1 MTHNIDVIITLIGG
15 LSIALV
21 FGLISKYLKLSPIVG
36 YIFAGILVNFIP
48 NLHIDYD
55 TAAQFA
61 EIGVILLMFS
71 VGLNSHI
78 KDLIAVKNVAIP
90 GAISQIVI
98 TTITSM
104 FLAHFFGWDYK
115 AGLVFGISI
124 SVAST
129 VVLMRVLSDNR
140 VLHTKIGH
148 TAVGWLVVEDLFTIL
163 VLVLLP
169 AIFSPDISNANILPI
184 FGVTILKLIFLTVFT
199 LIVGGKLIPYFLT
212 FISKTGSRDLFTLSI
227 LTLAIGIAFGSAH
240 FFDASMALGAFL
252 AGIVVG
258 KSVFSSRAASE
269 VLPIKD
275 IFAVLF
281 FVSVGMLLDINELK
295 NSWQLM
301 FLTLFIILI
310 IKPLIAFLVVLLL
323 KKPLKQAIS
332 IGIALAQTGEFSFI
346 LASMGTSLN
355 ILPQEAY
362 SAIIASSII
371 SITLNPILYKAINPF
386 VKFLNKKGININSVQ
401 NNNEEGVLKININNE
416 INEQDYVI
424 IVGYGPVGQAV
435 TKILNDKGISVNII
449 ELNID
454 TVKKIKDKNSNCLNA
469 LYGDAM
475 QREVLIKAGINNAL
489 AFIISS
495 TLASS
500 KEIIEIVKSI
510 NPNVQILV
518 NTSYINDIEALKAK
532 GANIV
537 FSGELAVSQI
547 LSNYIFNEF
556 GLLCNEIE
564 CGCNKQNNQNEEGNN
579 KDILQ

>member
-1 MTHNIDVIITLIGG
+1 MTHNIDLILTLIGG

-21 FGLISKYLKLSPIVG
+21 FGLLSKYLKLSPIVG

-48 NLHIDYD
+48 NLYIDFN
-55 TAAQFA
+55 TASQFA

-98 TTITSM
+98 TTIASM
-104 FLAHFFGWDYK
+104 LLAHVIGWDFK
-115 AGLVFGISI
+115 AGLTFGISI

-169 AIFSPDISNANILPI
+169 AVFSPNISNTNLLPI
-184 FGVTILKLIFLTVFT
+184 FGLTILKLIFLTVFT
-199 LIVGGKLIPYFLT
+199 LLVGRKLIPYFLT
-212 FISKTGSRDLFTLSI
+212 FISKTGSRDLFTLSV

-258 KSVFSSRAASE
+258 QSDFSARAASE
-269 VLPIKD
+269 ALPIKD

-281 FVSVGMLLDINELK
+281 FVSVGMLLDVNELK

-310 IKPLIAFLVVLLL
+310 IKPLIAFLVVILL

-332 IGIALAQTGEFSFI
+332 IGVALAQTGEFSFI
-346 LASMGTSLN
+346 LASLGTSLN
-355 ILPQEAY
+355 ILPKEAY
-362 SAIIASSII
+362 CAIIASSII
-371 SITLNPILYKAINPF
+371 SITLNPILFKAINPF
-386 VKFLNKKGININSVQ
+386 VKFLNKKGIDINQVKKE
-401 NNNEEGVLKININNE
+401 NENSIDFINNE
-416 INEQDYVI
+416 TEQDSI
-424 IVGYGPVGQAV
+424 IVVGYGPVGQAV

-454 TVKKIKDKNSNCLNA
+454 TVKKINSNNSNCLKA

-475 QREVLIKAGINNAL
+475 QHEVLINAGINNAL

-500 KEIIEIVKSI
+500 KEITEIVKSL
-510 NPNVQILV
+510 NPNIQILV
-518 NTSYINDIEALKAK
+518 NTSYINDIEILKEK
-532 GANIV
+532 GADIV

-556 GLLCNEIE
+556 GLLCNELE
-564 CGCNKQNNQNEEGNN
+564 CNCNNKNN
-579 KDILQ
+579 KDNL

>member
-1 MTHNIDVIITLIGG
+1 MTHNIDLILTLISG
-15 LSIALV
+15 LSVALF
-21 FGLISKYLKLSPIVG
+21 FGLLSKYLKLSPIVG

-48 NLHIDYD
+48 NIHIDFD
-55 TAAQFA
+55 TASQFA

-78 KDLIAVKNVAIP
+78 KDLVAVKNVAIP

-98 TTITSM
+98 TTVASM
-104 FLAHFFGWDYK
+104 LLAHIIGWDFK
-115 AGLVFGISI
+115 AGLIFGISI

-129 VVLMRVLSDNR
+129 VVLMLVLSDNH

-169 AIFSPDISNANILPI
+169 AIFSPNISNTNLLPI
-184 FGVTILKLIFLTVFT
+184 FGITVLKLIFLTVFT
-199 LIVGGKLIPYFLT
+199 LLVGGKLIPYFLT
-212 FISKTGSRDLFTLSI
+212 FISKIGSRDLFTLSV

-258 KSVFSSRAASE
+258 QSDFSARAASE
-269 VLPIKD
+269 ALPIKD

-281 FVSVGMLLDINELK
+281 FVSVGMLLDVNELR

-301 FLTLFIILI
+301 FLTLFIILV
-310 IKPLIAFLVVLLL
+310 IKPLIAFLVVVFL

-332 IGIALAQTGEFSFI
+332 IGVALAQTGEFSFI
-346 LASMGTSLN
+346 LASLGTSLD
-355 ILPQEAY
+355 ILPKEAY

-371 SITLNPILYKAINPF
+371 SITLNPILFKSINPF
-386 VKFLNKKGININSVQ
+386 VNFLNKKGINTNKIRKENE
-401 NNNEEGVLKININNE
+401 NNIDFNNIE
-416 INEQDYVI
+416 SEQDNI
-424 IVGYGPVGQAV
+424 IVVGYGPVGKAV
-435 TKILNDKGISVNII
+435 TKILNDKGIKVIII
-449 ELNID
+449 ELNIE
-454 TVKKIKDKNSNCLNA
+454 TVKNINNIKSSCLNA
-469 LYGDAM
+469 LYGDAN
-475 QREVLIKAGINNAL
+475 QREVLINAGIKNAR

-500 KEIIEIVKSI
+500 KEIIEIVKFL

-518 NTSYINDIEALKAK
+518 NTSYINDIEILKEK
-532 GANIV
+532 GADIV

-556 GLLCNEIE
+556 GLLFNKIE
-564 CGCNKQNNQNEEGNN
+564 CSYENRNN
-579 KDILQ
+579 KEDL

>member
-1 MTHNIDVIITLIGG
+1 MTHNIDVIITLIGD
-15 LSIALV
+15 LSVALF
-21 FGLISKYLKLSPIVG
+21 FGLLSKYLKLSPIVG

-48 NLHIDYD
+48 NIHIDFD
-55 TAAQFA
+55 TASQFA

-98 TTITSM
+98 TTIASM
-104 FLAHFFGWDYK
+104 LLAHVIGWDFK
-115 AGLVFGISI
+115 AGLIFGISI

-169 AIFSPDISNANILPI
+169 AIFSPNISNANLLPI
-184 FGVTILKLIFLTVFT
+184 FGLTILKLIFLTVFT
-199 LIVGGKLIPYFLT
+199 LFVGGKLIPYFLT
-212 FISKTGSRDLFTLSI
+212 FISKTGSRDLFTLSV

-258 KSVFSSRAASE
+258 QSDFSARAASE
-269 VLPIKD
+269 ALPIKD

-295 NSWQLM
+295 NSCQLM

-310 IKPLIAFLVVLLL
+310 IKPLIAFLVVILL

-332 IGIALAQTGEFSFI
+332 IGVALAQTGEFSFI
-346 LASMGTSLN
+346 LASLGTSLN
-355 ILPQEAY
+355 ILPKEAY
-362 SAIIASSII
+362 CAIIASSII
-371 SITLNPILYKAINPF
+371 SITLNPILFKAINPF
-386 VKFLNKKGININSVQ
+386 VKFLNKKGIDINQVKKE
-401 NNNEEGVLKININNE
+401 NENSIDFINNE
-416 INEQDYVI
+416 TEQDSI
-424 IVGYGPVGQAV
+424 IVVGYGPVGQAV

-454 TVKKIKDKNSNCLNA
+454 TVKKINSNNSGCLKA

-475 QREVLIKAGINNAL
+475 QREVLINAGINNAR

-500 KEIIEIVKSI
+500 KEITEIVKSL
-510 NPNVQILV
+510 NPNIQILV
-518 NTSYINDIEALKAK
+518 NTSYINDVEILKEK
-532 GANIV
+532 GADIV

-556 GLLCNEIE
+556 GLLCNELE
-564 CGCNKQNNQNEEGNN
+564 CNCNNKNN
-579 KDILQ
+579 KDNL

>member
-15 LSIALV
+15 LSVALF
-21 FGLISKYLKLSPIVG
+21 FGLLSKYLKLSPIVG

-48 NLHIDYD
+48 NIHIDFD
-55 TAAQFA
+55 TASQFA

-98 TTITSM
+98 TTIASM
-104 FLAHFFGWDYK
+104 LLAHVIGWDFK
-115 AGLVFGISI
+115 AGLIFGISI

-169 AIFSPDISNANILPI
+169 AVFSPNISNANLLPI
-184 FGVTILKLIFLTVFT
+184 FGLTILKLIFLTVFT
-199 LIVGGKLIPYFLT
+199 LFVGGKLIPYFLT
-212 FISKTGSRDLFTLSI
+212 FISKTGSRDLFTLSV

-258 KSVFSSRAASE
+258 QSDFSARAASE
-269 VLPIKD
+269 ALPIKD

-295 NSWQLM
+295 NSCQLM

-310 IKPLIAFLVVLLL
+310 IKPLIAFLVVILL

-332 IGIALAQTGEFSFI
+332 IGVALAQTGEFSFI
-346 LASMGTSLN
+346 LASLGTSLN
-355 ILPQEAY
+355 ILPKEAY
-362 SAIIASSII
+362 CAIIASSII
-371 SITLNPILYKAINPF
+371 SITLNPILFKAINPF
-386 VKFLNKKGININSVQ
+386 VKFLNKKGTDTNQTKKQNENS
-401 NNNEEGVLKININNE
+401 IDFINNE
-416 INEQDYVI
+416 TEQDSI
-424 IVGYGPVGQAV
+424 IVVGYGPVGQAV

-454 TVKKIKDKNSNCLNA
+454 TVKKINSNNSGCLKA

-475 QREVLIKAGINNAL
+475 QREVLINAGINNAR

-500 KEIIEIVKSI
+500 KEITEIVKSL
-510 NPNVQILV
+510 NPNIQILV
-518 NTSYINDIEALKAK
+518 NTSYINDVEILKEK
-532 GANIV
+532 GADIV

-556 GLLCNEIE
+556 GLLCNELE
-564 CGCNKQNNQNEEGNN
+564 CNCNNKNN
-579 KDILQ
+579 KDNL

>member
-1 MTHNIDVIITLIGG
+1 MTHNIDLILTLISG
-15 LSIALV
+15 LSVALF
-21 FGLISKYLKLSPIVG
+21 FGLLSKYLKLSPIVG

-48 NLHIDYD
+48 NIHIDFD
-55 TAAQFA
+55 TASQFA

-78 KDLIAVKNVAIP
+78 KDLVAVKNVAIP

-98 TTITSM
+98 TTVASM
-104 FLAHFFGWDYK
+104 LLAHIIGWDFK
-115 AGLVFGISI
+115 AGLIFGISI

-129 VVLMRVLSDNR
+129 VVLMLVLSDNH

-169 AIFSPDISNANILPI
+169 AIFSPNISNTNLLPI
-184 FGVTILKLIFLTVFT
+184 FGITVLKLIFLTVFT
-199 LIVGGKLIPYFLT
+199 LLVGGKLIPYFLT
-212 FISKTGSRDLFTLSI
+212 FISKIGSRDLFTLSV

-258 KSVFSSRAASE
+258 QSDFSARAASE
-269 VLPIKD
+269 ALPIKD

-281 FVSVGMLLDINELK
+281 FVSVGMLLDVNELR

-301 FLTLFIILI
+301 FLTLFIILV
-310 IKPLIAFLVVLLL
+310 IKPLIAFLVVVFL

-332 IGIALAQTGEFSFI
+332 IGVALAQTGEFSFI
-346 LASMGTSLN
+346 LASLGTSLD
-355 ILPQEAY
+355 ILPKEAY

-371 SITLNPILYKAINPF
+371 SITLNPILFKSINPF
-386 VKFLNKKGININSVQ
+386 VNFLNKKGINTNKIRNENE
-401 NNNEEGVLKININNE
+401 NNIDFNNIE
-416 INEQDYVI
+416 SEQDNI
-424 IVGYGPVGQAV
+424 IVVGYGPVGKAV
-435 TKILNDKGISVNII
+435 TKILNDKGIKVIII
-449 ELNID
+449 ELNTE
-454 TVKKIKDKNSNCLNA
+454 TVKNINNIKSSCLNA
-469 LYGDAM
+469 LYGDAN
-475 QREVLIKAGINNAL
+475 QREVLINAGIKNAR

-500 KEIIEIVKSI
+500 KEIIEIVKFL

-518 NTSYINDIEALKAK
+518 NTSYINDIEILKEK
-532 GANIV
+532 GADIV

-556 GLLCNEIE
+556 GLLFNKIE
-564 CGCNKQNNQNEEGNN
+564 CSCENRNN
-579 KDILQ
+579 KEDL

>member
-1 MTHNIDVIITLIGG
+1 MTHNIDLILTLIGG

-21 FGLISKYLKLSPIVG
+21 FGLLSKYLKLSPIVG

-48 NLHIDYD
+48 NLHIDFN
-55 TAAQFA
+55 TASQFA

-98 TTITSM
+98 TTIASM
-104 FLAHFFGWDYK
+104 LLAHVIGWDFK
-115 AGLVFGISI
+115 AGLIFGISI

-169 AIFSPDISNANILPI
+169 AVFSPNISNANLLPI
-184 FGVTILKLIFLTVFT
+184 FGLTILKLIFLTVFT
-199 LIVGGKLIPYFLT
+199 LLVGGKLIPYFLT
-212 FISKTGSRDLFTLSI
+212 FISKTGSRDLFTLSV

-258 KSVFSSRAASE
+258 QSDFSARAASE
-269 VLPIKD
+269 ALPIKD

-281 FVSVGMLLDINELK
+281 FVSVGMLLDVNELK

-310 IKPLIAFLVVLLL
+310 IKPLIAFLVVILL

-332 IGIALAQTGEFSFI
+332 IGVALAQTGEFSFI
-346 LASMGTSLN
+346 LASLGTSLN
-355 ILPQEAY
+355 ILPKEAY
-362 SAIIASSII
+362 CAIIASSII
-371 SITLNPILYKAINPF
+371 SITLNPILFKAINPF
-386 VKFLNKKGININSVQ
+386 VKFLNKRGIDINQVKKE
-401 NNNEEGVLKININNE
+401 NENSIDFINNE
-416 INEQDYVI
+416 TEQDI
-424 IVGYGPVGQAV
+424 IIVVGYGPVGQAV

-454 TVKKIKDKNSNCLNA
+454 TVKKINSNNSNCLKA

-475 QREVLIKAGINNAL
+475 QHEVLINAGINNAL

-500 KEIIEIVKSI
+500 KEITEIVKSL
-510 NPNVQILV
+510 NPNIQILV
-518 NTSYINDIEALKAK
+518 NTSYINDIEILKEK
-532 GANIV
+532 GADIV

-556 GLLCNEIE
+556 GLLCNKIE
-564 CGCNKQNNQNEEGNN
+564 CNCNNENN
-579 KDILQ
+579 KDNL

>member
-1 MTHNIDVIITLIGG
+1 MTHNIDLILTLISG
-15 LSIALV
+15 LSVALF
-21 FGLISKYLKLSPIVG
+21 FGLLSKYLKLSPIVG

-48 NLHIDYD
+48 NIHIDFD
-55 TAAQFA
+55 TASQFA

-78 KDLIAVKNVAIP
+78 KDLVAVKNVAIP

-98 TTITSM
+98 TTLVSM
-104 FLAHFFGWDYK
+104 LLAHIIGWNFK
-115 AGLVFGISI
+115 AGLIFGISI

-129 VVLMRVLSDNR
+129 VVLMLVLSDNH

-169 AIFSPDISNANILPI
+169 AIFSPNISNTNLLPI
-184 FGVTILKLIFLTVFT
+184 FGITVLKLIFLTVFT
-199 LIVGGKLIPYFLT
+199 LLVGGKLIPYFLT
-212 FISKTGSRDLFTLSI
+212 FISKIGSRDLFTLSV

-258 KSVFSSRAASE
+258 QSDFSARAASE
-269 VLPIKD
+269 ALPIKD

-281 FVSVGMLLDINELK
+281 FVSVGMLIDVNELR

-301 FLTLFIILI
+301 FLTLFIILV
-310 IKPLIAFLVVLLL
+310 IKPLIAFLVVVFL
-323 KKPLKQAIS
+323 KKTLKQAIS
-332 IGIALAQTGEFSFI
+332 IGVALAQTGEFSFI
-346 LASMGTSLN
+346 LASLGTSLD
-355 ILPQEAY
+355 ILPKEAY

-371 SITLNPILYKAINPF
+371 SITLNPILFKSINPF
-386 VKFLNKKGININSVQ
+386 VNFLNKKGINTNQIRKENE
-401 NNNEEGVLKININNE
+401 NNIDFNNIE
-416 INEQDYVI
+416 SEQDNI
-424 IVGYGPVGQAV
+424 IVVGYGPVGKAV
-435 TKILNDKGISVNII
+435 TKILNDKGIKVIII
-449 ELNID
+449 ELNIE
-454 TVKKIKDKNSNCLNA
+454 TVKNINNIKSSCLNA
-469 LYGDAM
+469 LYGDAN
-475 QREVLIKAGINNAL
+475 QREVLINAGIRNAR

-500 KEIIEIVKSI
+500 KEIIEIVKFL

-518 NTSYINDIEALKAK
+518 NTSYINDIEILKEK
-532 GANIV
+532 GADIV

-556 GLLCNEIE
+556 GLLFNKIE
-564 CGCNKQNNQNEEGNN
+564 CNCENRNN
-579 KDILQ
+579 KEDL

>member
-1 MTHNIDVIITLIGG
+1 MTHNIDLILTLISG
-15 LSIALV
+15 LSVALF
-21 FGLISKYLKLSPIVG
+21 FGLLSKYLKLSPIVG

-48 NLHIDYD
+48 NIHIDFD
-55 TAAQFA
+55 TASQFA

-78 KDLIAVKNVAIP
+78 KDLVAVKNVAIP

-98 TTITSM
+98 TTVASM
-104 FLAHFFGWDYK
+104 LLAHIIGWDFK
-115 AGLVFGISI
+115 AGLIFGISI

-129 VVLMRVLSDNR
+129 VVLMLVLSDNH

-169 AIFSPDISNANILPI
+169 AIFSPNISNTNLLPI
-184 FGVTILKLIFLTVFT
+184 FGITVLKLIFLTVFT
-199 LIVGGKLIPYFLT
+199 LLVGGKLIPYFLT
-212 FISKTGSRDLFTLSI
+212 FISKIGSRDLFTLSV

-258 KSVFSSRAASE
+258 QSDFSARAASE
-269 VLPIKD
+269 ALPIKD

-281 FVSVGMLLDINELK
+281 FVSVGMLLDVNELR

-301 FLTLFIILI
+301 FLTLFIILV
-310 IKPLIAFLVVLLL
+310 IKPLIAFLVVVFL

-332 IGIALAQTGEFSFI
+332 IGVALAQTGEFSFI
-346 LASMGTSLN
+346 LASLGTSLD
-355 ILPQEAY
+355 ILPKEAY

-371 SITLNPILYKAINPF
+371 SITLNPILFKSINPF
-386 VKFLNKKGININSVQ
+386 VNFLNKKGINTNKIRKENE
-401 NNNEEGVLKININNE
+401 NNIDFNNIE
-416 INEQDYVI
+416 SEQDNI
-424 IVGYGPVGQAV
+424 IVVGYGPVGKAV
-435 TKILNDKGISVNII
+435 TKILNDKGIKVIII
-449 ELNID
+449 ELNIE
-454 TVKKIKDKNSNCLNA
+454 TVKNINNIKSSCLNA
-469 LYGDAM
+469 LYGDAN
-475 QREVLIKAGINNAL
+475 QREVLINAGIKNAR

-500 KEIIEIVKSI
+500 KEIIEIVKSL
-510 NPNVQILV
+510 NPNIQILV
-518 NTSYINDIEALKAK
+518 NTSYINDIEILKEK
-532 GANIV
+532 GADIV

-556 GLLCNEIE
+556 GLLFNKIE
-564 CGCNKQNNQNEEGNN
+564 CSCENRNN
-579 KDILQ
+579 KEDL

>member
-15 LSIALV
+15 LSVALF
-21 FGLISKYLKLSPIVG
+21 FGLLSKYLKLSPIVG

-48 NLHIDYD
+48 NIHIDFD
-55 TAAQFA
+55 TASQFA

-98 TTITSM
+98 TTIASM
-104 FLAHFFGWDYK
+104 LLAHVIGWDFK
-115 AGLVFGISI
+115 AGLIFGISI

-169 AIFSPDISNANILPI
+169 AIFSPNISNANLLPI
-184 FGVTILKLIFLTVFT
+184 FGLTILKLIFLTVFT
-199 LIVGGKLIPYFLT
+199 LFVGGKLIPYFLT
-212 FISKTGSRDLFTLSI
+212 FISKTGSRDLFTLSV

-258 KSVFSSRAASE
+258 QSDFSARAASE
-269 VLPIKD
+269 ALPIKD

-281 FVSVGMLLDINELK
+281 FVSVGMLLDVNELK
-295 NSWQLM
+295 NSCQLM

-310 IKPLIAFLVVLLL
+310 IKPLIAFLVVIFL

-332 IGIALAQTGEFSFI
+332 IGVALAQTGEFSFI
-346 LASMGTSLN
+346 LASLGTSLN
-355 ILPQEAY
+355 ILPKEAY
-362 SAIIASSII
+362 CAIIASSII
-371 SITLNPILYKAINPF
+371 SITLNPILFKAINPF
-386 VKFLNKKGININSVQ
+386 VKFLNKKGTDTNQTKKQNENS
-401 NNNEEGVLKININNE
+401 IDFINNE
-416 INEQDYVI
+416 TEQDNI
-424 IVGYGPVGQAV
+424 IVVGYGPVGQAV

-454 TVKKIKDKNSNCLNA
+454 TVKKINSNNSGCLKA

-475 QREVLIKAGINNAL
+475 QREVLINAGINNAR

-500 KEIIEIVKSI
+500 KEITEIVKSL
-510 NPNVQILV
+510 NPNIQILV
-518 NTSYINDIEALKAK
+518 NTSYINDVEILKEK
-532 GANIV
+532 GADIV

-556 GLLCNEIE
+556 GLLCNELE
-564 CGCNKQNNQNEEGNN
+564 CNCNNKNN
-579 KDILQ
+579 KDNL

>member
-1 MTHNIDVIITLIGG
+1 MTHNIDLILTLIGG

-21 FGLISKYLKLSPIVG
+21 FGLLSKYLKLSPIVG

-48 NLHIDYD
+48 NLHIDFN
-55 TAAQFA
+55 TASQFA

-98 TTITSM
+98 TTIASM
-104 FLAHFFGWDYK
+104 LLAHVIGWDFK
-115 AGLVFGISI
+115 AGLIFGISI

-169 AIFSPDISNANILPI
+169 AVFSPNISNTNLLPI
-184 FGVTILKLIFLTVFT
+184 FGLTILKLIFLTVFT
-199 LIVGGKLIPYFLT
+199 LLVGGKLIPYFLT
-212 FISKTGSRDLFTLSI
+212 FISKTGSRDLFTLSV

-258 KSVFSSRAASE
+258 QSDFSARAASE
-269 VLPIKD
+269 ALPIKD

-281 FVSVGMLLDINELK
+281 FVSVGMLLDVNELK

-310 IKPLIAFLVVLLL
+310 IKPLIAFLVVILL

-332 IGIALAQTGEFSFI
+332 IGVALAQTGEFSFI
-346 LASMGTSLN
+346 LASLGTSLN
-355 ILPQEAY
+355 ILPKEAY
-362 SAIIASSII
+362 CAIIASSII
-371 SITLNPILYKAINPF
+371 SITLNPILFKAINPF
-386 VKFLNKKGININSVQ
+386 VKFLNKRGIDINQVKKE
-401 NNNEEGVLKININNE
+401 NENSIDFIDNE
-416 INEQDYVI
+416 TEQDSI
-424 IVGYGPVGQAV
+424 IVVGYGPVGQAV

-454 TVKKIKDKNSNCLNA
+454 TVKKINSNNSNCLKA

-475 QREVLIKAGINNAL
+475 QHEVLINAGINNAL

-500 KEIIEIVKSI
+500 KEITEIVKSL
-510 NPNVQILV
+510 NPNIQILV
-518 NTSYINDIEALKAK
+518 NTSYINDIEILKEK
-532 GANIV
+532 GADIV

-556 GLLCNEIE
+556 GLLCNKIE
-564 CGCNKQNNQNEEGNN
+564 CNCNNENNEDG
-579 KDILQ
+579 L

>member
-1 MTHNIDVIITLIGG
+1 MTHNIDLILTLIGG

-21 FGLISKYLKLSPIVG
+21 FGLLSKYLKLSPIVG

-48 NLHIDYD
+48 NLHIDFN
-55 TAAQFA
+55 TASQFA

-98 TTITSM
+98 TTIASM
-104 FLAHFFGWDYK
+104 LLAHVIGWDFK
-115 AGLVFGISI
+115 AGLTFGISI

-169 AIFSPDISNANILPI
+169 AVFSPNISNTNLLPI
-184 FGVTILKLIFLTVFT
+184 FGLTILKLIFLTVFT
-199 LIVGGKLIPYFLT
+199 LLVGGKLIPYFLT
-212 FISKTGSRDLFTLSI
+212 FISKTGSRDLFTLSV

-258 KSVFSSRAASE
+258 QSDFSARAASE
-269 VLPIKD
+269 ALPIKD

-281 FVSVGMLLDINELK
+281 FVSVGMLLDVNELK

-310 IKPLIAFLVVLLL
+310 IKPLIAFLVVILL

-332 IGIALAQTGEFSFI
+332 IGVALAQTGEFSFI
-346 LASMGTSLN
+346 LASLGTSLN
-355 ILPQEAY
+355 ILPKEAY
-362 SAIIASSII
+362 CAIIASSII
-371 SITLNPILYKAINPF
+371 SITLNPILFKAINPF
-386 VKFLNKKGININSVQ
+386 VKFLNKKGIDINQVKKE
-401 NNNEEGVLKININNE
+401 NENSIDFINNE
-416 INEQDYVI
+416 TEQDNI
-424 IVGYGPVGQAV
+424 IVVGYGPVGQAV

-454 TVKKIKDKNSNCLNA
+454 TVKKINSNNSNCLKA

-475 QREVLIKAGINNAL
+475 QHEVLINAGINNAL

-500 KEIIEIVKSI
+500 KEITEIVKSL
-510 NPNVQILV
+510 NPNIQILV
-518 NTSYINDIEALKAK
+518 NTSYINDIEILKEK
-532 GANIV
+532 GADIV

-556 GLLCNEIE
+556 GLLCNELE
-564 CGCNKQNNQNEEGNN
+564 CNCNNKNN
-579 KDILQ
+579 KDNL

>member
-1 MTHNIDVIITLIGG
+1 MTHNIDLILTLIGG

-21 FGLISKYLKLSPIVG
+21 FGLLSKYLKLSPIVG

-48 NLHIDYD
+48 NLHIDFN
-55 TAAQFA
+55 TASQFA

-98 TTITSM
+98 TTIASM
-104 FLAHFFGWDYK
+104 LLAHVIGWDFK
-115 AGLVFGISI
+115 AGLIFGISI

-169 AIFSPDISNANILPI
+169 AVFSPNISNTNLLPI
-184 FGVTILKLIFLTVFT
+184 FGLTILKLIFLTVFT
-199 LIVGGKLIPYFLT
+199 LLVGGKLIPYFLT
-212 FISKTGSRDLFTLSI
+212 FISKTGSRDLFTLSV

-258 KSVFSSRAASE
+258 QSDFSARAASE
-269 VLPIKD
+269 ALPIKD

-281 FVSVGMLLDINELK
+281 FVSVGMLLDVNELK

-310 IKPLIAFLVVLLL
+310 IKPLIAFLVVIFL

-332 IGIALAQTGEFSFI
+332 IGVALAQTGEFSFI
-346 LASMGTSLN
+346 LASLGTSLN
-355 ILPQEAY
+355 ILPKEAY
-362 SAIIASSII
+362 CAIIASSII
-371 SITLNPILYKAINPF
+371 SITLNPILFKAINPF
-386 VKFLNKKGININSVQ
+386 VKFLNKKGIDINQVKKE
-401 NNNEEGVLKININNE
+401 NENSIDFINNE
-416 INEQDYVI
+416 TEQDSI
-424 IVGYGPVGQAV
+424 IVVGYGPVGQAV

-454 TVKKIKDKNSNCLNA
+454 TVKKINSNNSNCLKA

-475 QREVLIKAGINNAL
+475 QHEVLINAGINNAL

-500 KEIIEIVKSI
+500 KEITEIVKSL
-510 NPNVQILV
+510 NPNIQILV
-518 NTSYINDIEALKAK
+518 NTSYINDIEILKEK
-532 GANIV
+532 GADIV

-556 GLLCNEIE
+556 GLLCNELE
-564 CGCNKQNNQNEEGNN
+564 CNCNNKNN
-579 KDILQ
+579 KDNL

>member
-15 LSIALV
+15 LSMALI

-55 TAAQFA
+55 TASQFA

-90 GAISQIVI
+90 GAIVQIII

-104 FLAHFFGWDYK
+104 FLAHFLGWNFK
-115 AGLVFGISI
+115 AGLIFGISI

-140 VLHTKIGH
+140 VLHTQTGH
-148 TAVGWLVVEDLFTIL
+148 TAIGWLVVEDLFTIL

-169 AIFSPDISNANILPI
+169 VIFSPNISNTNILPI

-199 LIVGGKLIPYFLT
+199 LIVGGKLIPHFLT

-258 KSVFSSRAASE
+258 QSDFSSRAASE
-269 VLPIKD
+269 ALPIKD

-281 FVSVGMLLDINELK
+281 FVSVGMLLDVNELK

-332 IGIALAQTGEFSFI
+332 IGVALAQTGEFSFI

-355 ILPQEAY
+355 ILPHEAY

-386 VKFLNKKGININSVQ
+386 VKFLNKRGININCIKS
-401 NNNEEGVLKININNE
+401 NNDDLKIDTNSE
-416 INEQDYVI
+416 GNEQDHVI

-435 TKILNDKGISVNII
+435 TKILNDKGISVKII

-454 TVKKIKDKNSNCLNA
+454 TVKKINSKNSNCIKA

-475 QREVLIKAGINNAL
+475 QRDVLIKAGIINAR

-500 KEIIEIVKSI
+500 KEITEIVKSL
-510 NPNVQILV
+510 NPNIQILV

-564 CGCNKQNNQNEEGNN
+564 CGCNNKNNENEN
-579 KDILQ
+579 KDIV

>member
-1 MTHNIDVIITLIGG
+1 MTHNIDLILTLIGG

-21 FGLISKYLKLSPIVG
+21 FGLLSKYLKLSPIVG

-48 NLHIDYD
+48 NLHIDFN
-55 TAAQFA
+55 TASQFA

-98 TTITSM
+98 TTIASM
-104 FLAHFFGWDYK
+104 LLAHVIGWDFK
-115 AGLVFGISI
+115 AGLIFGISI

-169 AIFSPDISNANILPI
+169 AVFSPNISNANLLPI
-184 FGVTILKLIFLTVFT
+184 FGLTILKLIFLTVFT
-199 LIVGGKLIPYFLT
+199 LLVGGKLIPYFLT
-212 FISKTGSRDLFTLSI
+212 FISKTGSRDLFTLSV

-258 KSVFSSRAASE
+258 QSDFSARAASE
-269 VLPIKD
+269 ALPIKD

-281 FVSVGMLLDINELK
+281 FVSVGMLLDVNELK

-310 IKPLIAFLVVLLL
+310 IKPLIAFLVVILL

-332 IGIALAQTGEFSFI
+332 IGVALAQTGEFSFI
-346 LASMGTSLN
+346 LASLGTSLN
-355 ILPQEAY
+355 ILPKEAY
-362 SAIIASSII
+362 CAIIASSII
-371 SITLNPILYKAINPF
+371 SITLNPILFKAINPF
-386 VKFLNKKGININSVQ
+386 VKFLNKRGIDINQVKKE
-401 NNNEEGVLKININNE
+401 NENSIDFIDNE
-416 INEQDYVI
+416 TEQDSI
-424 IVGYGPVGQAV
+424 IVVGYGPVGQAV

-454 TVKKIKDKNSNCLNA
+454 TVKKINSNNSNCLKA

-475 QREVLIKAGINNAL
+475 QHEVLINAGINNAL

-500 KEIIEIVKSI
+500 KEITEIVKSL
-510 NPNVQILV
+510 NPNIQILV
-518 NTSYINDIEALKAK
+518 NTSYINDIEILKEK
-532 GANIV
+532 GADIV

-556 GLLCNEIE
+556 GLLCNKIE
-564 CGCNKQNNQNEEGNN
+564 CNCNNENN
-579 KDILQ
+579 KDNL

>member
-1 MTHNIDVIITLIGG
+1 MTHNIDLILTLIGG

-21 FGLISKYLKLSPIVG
+21 FGLLSKYLKLSPIVG

-48 NLHIDYD
+48 NLHIDFN
-55 TAAQFA
+55 TASQFA

-98 TTITSM
+98 TTIASM
-104 FLAHFFGWDYK
+104 LLAHVIGWNFK
-115 AGLVFGISI
+115 AGLTFGISI

-169 AIFSPDISNANILPI
+169 AVFSPNISNTNLLPI
-184 FGVTILKLIFLTVFT
+184 FGLTILKLIFLTVFT
-199 LIVGGKLIPYFLT
+199 LLVGGKLIPYFLT
-212 FISKTGSRDLFTLSI
+212 FISKTGSRDLFTLSV

-258 KSVFSSRAASE
+258 QSDFSARAASE
-269 VLPIKD
+269 ALPIKD

-295 NSWQLM
+295 NSCQLM

-310 IKPLIAFLVVLLL
+310 IKPLIAFLVVILL

-332 IGIALAQTGEFSFI
+332 IGVALAQTGEFSFI
-346 LASMGTSLN
+346 LASLGTSLN
-355 ILPQEAY
+355 ILPKEAY
-362 SAIIASSII
+362 CAIIASSII
-371 SITLNPILYKAINPF
+371 SITLNPILFKAINPF
-386 VKFLNKKGININSVQ
+386 VKFLNKKGIDINQVKKE
-401 NNNEEGVLKININNE
+401 NENSIDFINNE
-416 INEQDYVI
+416 TEQDNI
-424 IVGYGPVGQAV
+424 IVVGYGPVGQAV

-454 TVKKIKDKNSNCLNA
+454 TVKKINSNNSNCLKA

-475 QREVLIKAGINNAL
+475 QHEVLINAGINNAL

-500 KEIIEIVKSI
+500 KEITEIVKSL
-510 NPNVQILV
+510 NPNIQILV
-518 NTSYINDIEALKAK
+518 NTSYINDIEILKEK
-532 GANIV
+532 GADIV

-556 GLLCNEIE
+556 GLLCNELE
-564 CGCNKQNNQNEEGNN
+564 CNCNNKNN
-579 KDILQ
+579 KDNL

>member
-1 MTHNIDVIITLIGG
+1 MTHNIDLILTLISG
-15 LSIALV
+15 LSVALF
-21 FGLISKYLKLSPIVG
+21 FGLLSKYLKLSPIVG

-48 NLHIDYD
+48 NIHIDFD
-55 TAAQFA
+55 TASQFA

-78 KDLIAVKNVAIP
+78 KDLVAVKNVAIP

-98 TTITSM
+98 TTVASM
-104 FLAHFFGWDYK
+104 LLAHIIGWDFK
-115 AGLVFGISI
+115 AGLIFGISI

-129 VVLMRVLSDNR
+129 VVLMLVLSDNH

-169 AIFSPDISNANILPI
+169 AIFSPNISNTNLLPI
-184 FGVTILKLIFLTVFT
+184 FGITVLKLIFLTVFT
-199 LIVGGKLIPYFLT
+199 LLVGGKLIPYFLT
-212 FISKTGSRDLFTLSI
+212 FISKIGSRDLFTLSV

-258 KSVFSSRAASE
+258 QSDFSARAASE
-269 VLPIKD
+269 ALPIKD

-281 FVSVGMLLDINELK
+281 FVSVGMLLDVNELR

-301 FLTLFIILI
+301 FLTLFIILV
-310 IKPLIAFLVVLLL
+310 IKPLIAFLVVVFL

-332 IGIALAQTGEFSFI
+332 IGVALAQTGEFSFI
-346 LASMGTSLN
+346 LASLGTSLD
-355 ILPQEAY
+355 ILPKEAY

-371 SITLNPILYKAINPF
+371 SITLNPILFKSINPF
-386 VKFLNKKGININSVQ
+386 VNFLNKKGINTNQIRKENE
-401 NNNEEGVLKININNE
+401 NNIDFNNIE
-416 INEQDYVI
+416 SEQDNI
-424 IVGYGPVGQAV
+424 IVVGYGPVGKAV
-435 TKILNDKGISVNII
+435 TKILNDKGIKVIII
-449 ELNID
+449 ELNIE
-454 TVKKIKDKNSNCLNA
+454 TVKNINNIKSSCLNA
-469 LYGDAM
+469 LYGDAN
-475 QREVLIKAGINNAL
+475 QREVLINAGIKNAR

-500 KEIIEIVKSI
+500 KEIIEIVKFL

-518 NTSYINDIEALKAK
+518 NTSYINDIEILKEK
-532 GANIV
+532 GADIV

-556 GLLCNEIE
+556 GLLFNKIE
-564 CGCNKQNNQNEEGNN
+564 CSCENRNN
-579 KDILQ
+579 KEDL

>member
-1 MTHNIDVIITLIGG
+1 MTHNIDLILTLIGG

-21 FGLISKYLKLSPIVG
+21 FGLLSKYLKLSPIVG

-48 NLHIDYD
+48 NLHIDFN
-55 TAAQFA
+55 TASQFA

-98 TTITSM
+98 TTIASM
-104 FLAHFFGWDYK
+104 LLAHVIGWDFK
-115 AGLVFGISI
+115 AGLIFGISI

-169 AIFSPDISNANILPI
+169 AVFSPNISNTNLLPI
-184 FGVTILKLIFLTVFT
+184 FGLTILKLIFLTVFT
-199 LIVGGKLIPYFLT
+199 LLVGGKLIPYFLT
-212 FISKTGSRDLFTLSI
+212 FISKTGSRDLFTLSV

-258 KSVFSSRAASE
+258 QSDFSARAASE
-269 VLPIKD
+269 ALPIKD

-281 FVSVGMLLDINELK
+281 FVSVGMLLDVNELK

-310 IKPLIAFLVVLLL
+310 IKPLIAFLVVILL

-332 IGIALAQTGEFSFI
+332 IGVALAQTGEFSFI
-346 LASMGTSLN
+346 LASLGTSLN
-355 ILPQEAY
+355 ILPKEAY
-362 SAIIASSII
+362 CAIIASSII
-371 SITLNPILYKAINPF
+371 SITLNPILFKAINPF
-386 VKFLNKKGININSVQ
+386 VKFLNKKGIDINQVKKE
-401 NNNEEGVLKININNE
+401 NENSIDFINNE
-416 INEQDYVI
+416 TEQDSI
-424 IVGYGPVGQAV
+424 IVVGYGPVGQAV

-454 TVKKIKDKNSNCLNA
+454 TVKKINSNNSNCLKA

-475 QREVLIKAGINNAL
+475 QHEVLINAGINNAL

-500 KEIIEIVKSI
+500 KEITEIVKSL
-510 NPNVQILV
+510 NPNIQILV
-518 NTSYINDIEALKAK
+518 NTSYINDIEILKEK
-532 GANIV
+532 GADIV

-564 CGCNKQNNQNEEGNN
+564 CNCNNENNE
-579 KDILQ
+579 DDL

>member
-15 LSIALV
+15 LSVALF
-21 FGLISKYLKLSPIVG
+21 FGLLSKYLKLSPIVG

-48 NLHIDYD
+48 NIHIDFD
-55 TAAQFA
+55 TASQFA

-98 TTITSM
+98 TTIASM
-104 FLAHFFGWDYK
+104 LLAHVIGWDFK
-115 AGLVFGISI
+115 AGLIFGISI

-169 AIFSPDISNANILPI
+169 AIFSPNISNANLLPI
-184 FGVTILKLIFLTVFT
+184 FGLTILKLIFLTVFT
-199 LIVGGKLIPYFLT
+199 LFVGGKLIPYFLT
-212 FISKTGSRDLFTLSI
+212 FISKTGSRDLFTLSV

-258 KSVFSSRAASE
+258 QSDFSARAASE
-269 VLPIKD
+269 ALPIKD

-295 NSWQLM
+295 NSCQLM

-310 IKPLIAFLVVLLL
+310 IKPLIAFLVVILL

-332 IGIALAQTGEFSFI
+332 IGVALAQTGEFSFI
-346 LASMGTSLN
+346 LASLGTSLN
-355 ILPQEAY
+355 ILPKEAY
-362 SAIIASSII
+362 CAIIASSII
-371 SITLNPILYKAINPF
+371 SITLNPILFKAINPF
-386 VKFLNKKGININSVQ
+386 VKFLNKKGIDINQVKKE
-401 NNNEEGVLKININNE
+401 NENSIDFINNE
-416 INEQDYVI
+416 TEQDSI
-424 IVGYGPVGQAV
+424 IVVGYGPVGQAV

-454 TVKKIKDKNSNCLNA
+454 TVKKINSNNSGCLKA

-475 QREVLIKAGINNAL
+475 QREVLINAGINNAR

-500 KEIIEIVKSI
+500 KEITEIVKSL
-510 NPNVQILV
+510 NPNIQILV
-518 NTSYINDIEALKAK
+518 NTSYINDVEILKEK
-532 GANIV
+532 GADIV

-564 CGCNKQNNQNEEGNN
+564 CNCNNENN
-579 KDILQ
+579 KDNL

>member
-1 MTHNIDVIITLIGG
+1 MTHNIDLILTLIGG

-21 FGLISKYLKLSPIVG
+21 FGLLSKYLKLSPIVG

-48 NLHIDYD
+48 NLHIDFN
-55 TAAQFA
+55 TASQFA

-98 TTITSM
+98 TTIASM
-104 FLAHFFGWDYK
+104 LLAHVIGWDFK
-115 AGLVFGISI
+115 AGLTFGISI

-169 AIFSPDISNANILPI
+169 AVFSPNISNTNLLPI
-184 FGVTILKLIFLTVFT
+184 FGLTILKLIFLTVFT
-199 LIVGGKLIPYFLT
+199 LLVGGKLIPYFLT
-212 FISKTGSRDLFTLSI
+212 FISKTGSRDLFTLSV

-258 KSVFSSRAASE
+258 QSDFSARAASE
-269 VLPIKD
+269 ALPIKD

-281 FVSVGMLLDINELK
+281 FVSVGMLLDVNELK

-310 IKPLIAFLVVLLL
+310 IKPLIAFLVVILL

-332 IGIALAQTGEFSFI
+332 IGVALAQTGEFSFI
-346 LASMGTSLN
+346 LASLGTSLN
-355 ILPQEAY
+355 ILPKEAY
-362 SAIIASSII
+362 CAIIASSII
-371 SITLNPILYKAINPF
+371 SITLNPILFKAINPF
-386 VKFLNKKGININSVQ
+386 VKFLNKKGIDINQVKKE
-401 NNNEEGVLKININNE
+401 NENSIDFINNE
-416 INEQDYVI
+416 TEQDSI
-424 IVGYGPVGQAV
+424 IVVGYGPVGQAV

-454 TVKKIKDKNSNCLNA
+454 TVKKINSNNSNCLKA

-475 QREVLIKAGINNAL
+475 QHEVLINAGINNAL

-500 KEIIEIVKSI
+500 KEITEIVKSL
-510 NPNVQILV
+510 NPNIQILV
-518 NTSYINDIEALKAK
+518 NTSYINDIEILKEK
-532 GANIV
+532 GADIV

-556 GLLCNEIE
+556 GLLCNELE
-564 CGCNKQNNQNEEGNN
+564 CNFNNKNN
-579 KDILQ
+579 KDNL

>member
-1 MTHNIDVIITLIGG
+1 MTHNIDLILTLIGG

-21 FGLISKYLKLSPIVG
+21 FGLLSKYLKLSPIVG

-48 NLHIDYD
+48 NLHIDFN
-55 TAAQFA
+55 TASQFA

-98 TTITSM
+98 TTIASM
-104 FLAHFFGWDYK
+104 LLAHVIGWDFK
-115 AGLVFGISI
+115 AGLTFGISI

-169 AIFSPDISNANILPI
+169 AVFSPNISNTNLLPI
-184 FGVTILKLIFLTVFT
+184 FGLTILKLIFLTVFT
-199 LIVGGKLIPYFLT
+199 LLVGGKLIPYFLT
-212 FISKTGSRDLFTLSI
+212 FISKTGSRDLFTLSV

-258 KSVFSSRAASE
+258 QSDFSARAASE
-269 VLPIKD
+269 ALPIKD

-281 FVSVGMLLDINELK
+281 FVSVGMLLDVNELK

-310 IKPLIAFLVVLLL
+310 IKPLIAFLVVILL

-332 IGIALAQTGEFSFI
+332 IGVALAQTGEFSFI
-346 LASMGTSLN
+346 LASLGTSLN
-355 ILPQEAY
+355 ILPKEAY
-362 SAIIASSII
+362 CAIIASSII
-371 SITLNPILYKAINPF
+371 SITLNPILFKAINPF
-386 VKFLNKKGININSVQ
+386 VKFLNKKGIDINQVKKE
-401 NNNEEGVLKININNE
+401 NENSIDFINNE
-416 INEQDYVI
+416 TEQDSI
-424 IVGYGPVGQAV
+424 IVVGYGPVGQAV

-454 TVKKIKDKNSNCLNA
+454 TVKKINSNNSNCLKA

-475 QREVLIKAGINNAL
+475 QHEVLINAGINNAL

-500 KEIIEIVKSI
+500 KEITEIVKSL
-510 NPNVQILV
+510 NPNIQILV
-518 NTSYINDIEALKAK
+518 NTSYINDIEILKEK
-532 GANIV
+532 GADIV

-556 GLLCNEIE
+556 GLLCNELE
-564 CGCNKQNNQNEEGNN
+564 CNCNNKNN
-579 KDILQ
+579 KDNL

>member
-1 MTHNIDVIITLIGG
+1 MTHNIDLILTLIGG

-21 FGLISKYLKLSPIVG
+21 FGLLSKYLKLSPIVG

-48 NLHIDYD
+48 NLHIDFN
-55 TAAQFA
+55 TASQFA

-98 TTITSM
+98 TTIASM
-104 FLAHFFGWDYK
+104 LLAHVIGWDFK
-115 AGLVFGISI
+115 AGLIFGISI

-169 AIFSPDISNANILPI
+169 AVFSPNISNTNLLPI
-184 FGVTILKLIFLTVFT
+184 FGLTTLKLIFLTVFT
-199 LIVGGKLIPYFLT
+199 LLVGGKLIPYFLT
-212 FISKTGSRDLFTLSI
+212 FISKTGSRDLFTLSV

-258 KSVFSSRAASE
+258 QSDFSARAASE
-269 VLPIKD
+269 ALPIKD

-281 FVSVGMLLDINELK
+281 FVSVGMLLDVNELK

-310 IKPLIAFLVVLLL
+310 IKPLIAFLVVILL

-332 IGIALAQTGEFSFI
+332 IGVALAQTGEFSFI
-346 LASMGTSLN
+346 LASLGTSLN
-355 ILPQEAY
+355 ILPKEAY
-362 SAIIASSII
+362 CAIIASSII
-371 SITLNPILYKAINPF
+371 SITLNPILFKAINPF
-386 VKFLNKKGININSVQ
+386 VKFLNKRDIDINQVKKENENS
-401 NNNEEGVLKININNE
+401 IDFINNE
-416 INEQDYVI
+416 TEQDSI
-424 IVGYGPVGQAV
+424 IVVGYGPVGQAV

-454 TVKKIKDKNSNCLNA
+454 TVKKINSNNSNCLKA

-475 QREVLIKAGINNAL
+475 QHEVLINAGINNAL

-500 KEIIEIVKSI
+500 KEITEIVKSL
-510 NPNVQILV
+510 NPNIQILV
-518 NTSYINDIEALKAK
+518 NTSYINDIEILKEK
-532 GANIV
+532 GADIV

-556 GLLCNEIE
+556 GLLCNKIE
-564 CGCNKQNNQNEEGNN
+564 CNCNNENN
-579 KDILQ
+579 KDNL

>member
-15 LSIALV
+15 LSVALF
-21 FGLISKYLKLSPIVG
+21 FGLLSKYLKLSPIVG

-48 NLHIDYD
+48 NIHIDFD
-55 TAAQFA
+55 TASQFA

-98 TTITSM
+98 TTIASM
-104 FLAHFFGWDYK
+104 LLAHVIGWDFK
-115 AGLVFGISI
+115 AGLIFGISI

-169 AIFSPDISNANILPI
+169 AIFSPNISNANLLPI
-184 FGVTILKLIFLTVFT
+184 FGLTILKLIFLTVFT
-199 LIVGGKLIPYFLT
+199 LFVGGKLIPYFLT
-212 FISKTGSRDLFTLSI
+212 FISKTGSRDLFTLSV

-258 KSVFSSRAASE
+258 QSDFSARAASE
-269 VLPIKD
+269 ALPIKD

-295 NSWQLM
+295 NSCQLM

-310 IKPLIAFLVVLLL
+310 IKPLIAFLVVILL

-332 IGIALAQTGEFSFI
+332 IGVALAQTGEFSFI
-346 LASMGTSLN
+346 LASLGTSLN
-355 ILPQEAY
+355 ILPKEAY
-362 SAIIASSII
+362 CAIIASSII
-371 SITLNPILYKAINPF
+371 SITLNPILFKAINPF
-386 VKFLNKKGININSVQ
+386 VKFLNKKGIDINQVKKE
-401 NNNEEGVLKININNE
+401 NENSIDFINNE
-416 INEQDYVI
+416 TEQDSI
-424 IVGYGPVGQAV
+424 IVVGYGPVGQAV

-454 TVKKIKDKNSNCLNA
+454 TVKKINSNNSGCLKA

-475 QREVLIKAGINNAL
+475 QREVLINAGINNAR

-500 KEIIEIVKSI
+500 KEITEIVKSL
-510 NPNVQILV
+510 NPNIQILV
-518 NTSYINDIEALKAK
+518 NTSYINDVEILKEK
-532 GANIV
+532 GADIV

-556 GLLCNEIE
+556 GLLCNELE
-564 CGCNKQNNQNEEGNN
+564 CNCNNKNN
-579 KDILQ
+579 KDNL

>member
-1 MTHNIDVIITLIGG
+1 MTHNIDLILTLIGG

-21 FGLISKYLKLSPIVG
+21 FGLLSKYLKLSPIVG

-48 NLHIDYD
+48 NLHIDFN
-55 TAAQFA
+55 TASQFA

-98 TTITSM
+98 TTIASM
-104 FLAHFFGWDYK
+104 LLAHVIGWDFK
-115 AGLVFGISI
+115 AGLIFGISI

-169 AIFSPDISNANILPI
+169 AVFSPNISNTNLLPI
-184 FGVTILKLIFLTVFT
+184 FGLTILKLIFLTVFT
-199 LIVGGKLIPYFLT
+199 LLVGGKLIPYFLT
-212 FISKTGSRDLFTLSI
+212 FISKTGSRDLFTLSV

-258 KSVFSSRAASE
+258 QSDFSARAASE
-269 VLPIKD
+269 ALPIKD

-281 FVSVGMLLDINELK
+281 FVSVGMLLDVNELK

-310 IKPLIAFLVVLLL
+310 IKPLIAFLVVILL

-332 IGIALAQTGEFSFI
+332 IGVALAQTGEFSFI
-346 LASMGTSLN
+346 LASLGTSLN
-355 ILPQEAY
+355 ILPKEAY
-362 SAIIASSII
+362 CAIIASSII
-371 SITLNPILYKAINPF
+371 SITLNPILFKAINPF
-386 VKFLNKKGININSVQ
+386 VKFLNKKGIDINQVKKE
-401 NNNEEGVLKININNE
+401 NENSIDFINNE
-416 INEQDYVI
+416 TEQDNI
-424 IVGYGPVGQAV
+424 IVVGYGPVGQAV

-454 TVKKIKDKNSNCLNA
+454 TVKKINSNNSNCLKA

-475 QREVLIKAGINNAL
+475 QHEVLINAGINNAL

-500 KEIIEIVKSI
+500 KEITEIVKSL
-510 NPNVQILV
+510 NPNIQILV
-518 NTSYINDIEALKAK
+518 NTSYINDIEILKEK
-532 GANIV
+532 GADIV

-556 GLLCNEIE
+556 GLLCNELE
-564 CGCNKQNNQNEEGNN
+564 CNCNNKNN
-579 KDILQ
+579 KDNL

>member
-1 MTHNIDVIITLIGG
+1 MTHNIDLILTLIGG

-21 FGLISKYLKLSPIVG
+21 FGLLSKYLKLSPIVG

-48 NLHIDYD
+48 NLHIDFN
-55 TAAQFA
+55 TASQFA

-98 TTITSM
+98 TTIASM
-104 FLAHFFGWDYK
+104 LLAHVIGWNFK
-115 AGLVFGISI
+115 AGLIFGISI

-169 AIFSPDISNANILPI
+169 AVFSPNISNTNLLPI
-184 FGVTILKLIFLTVFT
+184 FGLTILKLIFLTVFT
-199 LIVGGKLIPYFLT
+199 LLVGGKLIPYFLT
-212 FISKTGSRDLFTLSI
+212 FISKTGSRDLFTLSV

-258 KSVFSSRAASE
+258 QSDFSARAASE
-269 VLPIKD
+269 ALPIKD

-281 FVSVGMLLDINELK
+281 FVSVGMLLDVNELK

-310 IKPLIAFLVVLLL
+310 IKPLIAFLVVIFL

-332 IGIALAQTGEFSFI
+332 IGVALAQTGEFSFI
-346 LASMGTSLN
+346 LASLGTSLN
-355 ILPQEAY
+355 ILPKEAY
-362 SAIIASSII
+362 CAIIASSII
-371 SITLNPILYKAINPF
+371 SITLNPILFKAINPF
-386 VKFLNKKGININSVQ
+386 VKFLNKKGIDINQVKKE
-401 NNNEEGVLKININNE
+401 NENSIDFINNE
-416 INEQDYVI
+416 TEQDNI
-424 IVGYGPVGQAV
+424 IVVGYGPVGQAV

-454 TVKKIKDKNSNCLNA
+454 TVKKINSNNSNCLKA

-475 QREVLIKAGINNAL
+475 QHEVLINAGINNAL

-500 KEIIEIVKSI
+500 KEITEIVKSL
-510 NPNVQILV
+510 NPNIQILV
-518 NTSYINDIEALKAK
+518 NTSYINDIEILKEK
-532 GANIV
+532 GADIV

-556 GLLCNEIE
+556 GLLCNELE
-564 CGCNKQNNQNEEGNN
+564 CNCNNKNN
-579 KDILQ
+579 KDNL

>member
-1 MTHNIDVIITLIGG
+1 MTHNIDLILTLISG
-15 LSIALV
+15 LSVALF
-21 FGLISKYLKLSPIVG
+21 FGLLSKYLKLSPIVG

-48 NLHIDYD
+48 NIHIDFD
-55 TAAQFA
+55 TASQFA

-78 KDLIAVKNVAIP
+78 KDLVAVKNVAIP

-98 TTITSM
+98 TTVASM
-104 FLAHFFGWDYK
+104 LLAHIIGWDFK
-115 AGLVFGISI
+115 AGLIFGISI

-129 VVLMRVLSDNR
+129 VVLMLVLSDNH

-169 AIFSPDISNANILPI
+169 AIFSPNISNTNLLPI
-184 FGVTILKLIFLTVFT
+184 FGITVLKLIFLTVFT
-199 LIVGGKLIPYFLT
+199 LLVGGKLIPYFLT
-212 FISKTGSRDLFTLSI
+212 FISKIGSRDLFTLSV

-258 KSVFSSRAASE
+258 QSDFSARAASE
-269 VLPIKD
+269 ALPIKD

-281 FVSVGMLLDINELK
+281 FVSVGMLLDVNELR

-301 FLTLFIILI
+301 FLTLFIILV
-310 IKPLIAFLVVLLL
+310 IKPLIAFLVVVFL
-323 KKPLKQAIS
+323 KKTLKQAIS
-332 IGIALAQTGEFSFI
+332 IGVALAQTGEFSFI
-346 LASMGTSLN
+346 LASLGTSLD
-355 ILPQEAY
+355 ILPKEAY

-371 SITLNPILYKAINPF
+371 SITLNPILFKSINPF
-386 VKFLNKKGININSVQ
+386 VNFLNKKGINTNQIRKENE
-401 NNNEEGVLKININNE
+401 NNIDFNNIE
-416 INEQDYVI
+416 SEQDNI
-424 IVGYGPVGQAV
+424 IVVGYGPVGKAV
-435 TKILNDKGISVNII
+435 TKILNDKGIKVIII
-449 ELNID
+449 ELNIE
-454 TVKKIKDKNSNCLNA
+454 TVKNINNIKSSCLNA
-469 LYGDAM
+469 LYGDAN
-475 QREVLIKAGINNAL
+475 QREVLINAGIKNAR

-500 KEIIEIVKSI
+500 KEIIEIVKFL

-518 NTSYINDIEALKAK
+518 NTSYINDIEILKEK
-532 GANIV
+532 GADIV

-556 GLLCNEIE
+556 GLLFNKIE
-564 CGCNKQNNQNEEGNN
+564 CSCENRNN
-579 KDILQ
+579 KEDL

>member
-1 MTHNIDVIITLIGG
+1 MTHNIDLILTLIGG

-21 FGLISKYLKLSPIVG
+21 FGLLSKYLKLSPIVG

-48 NLHIDYD
+48 NLHIDFN
-55 TAAQFA
+55 TASQFA

-98 TTITSM
+98 TTIASM
-104 FLAHFFGWDYK
+104 LLAHVIGWDFK
-115 AGLVFGISI
+115 AGLIFGISI

-169 AIFSPDISNANILPI
+169 AVFSPNISNTNLLPI
-184 FGVTILKLIFLTVFT
+184 FGLTILKLIFLTVFT
-199 LIVGGKLIPYFLT
+199 LLVGGKLIPYFLT
-212 FISKTGSRDLFTLSI
+212 FISKTGSRDLFTLSV

-258 KSVFSSRAASE
+258 QSDFSARAASE
-269 VLPIKD
+269 ALPIKD

-281 FVSVGMLLDINELK
+281 FVSVGMLLDVNELK

-310 IKPLIAFLVVLLL
+310 IKPLIAFLVVILL

-332 IGIALAQTGEFSFI
+332 IGVALAQTGEFSFI
-346 LASMGTSLN
+346 LASLGTSLN
-355 ILPQEAY
+355 ILPKEAY
-362 SAIIASSII
+362 CAIIASSII
-371 SITLNPILYKAINPF
+371 SITLNPILFKAINPF
-386 VKFLNKKGININSVQ
+386 VKFLNKKGIDINQVKKE
-401 NNNEEGVLKININNE
+401 NENSIDFINNE
-416 INEQDYVI
+416 TEQDNI
-424 IVGYGPVGQAV
+424 IVVGYGPVGQAV

-454 TVKKIKDKNSNCLNA
+454 TVKKINSNNFNCLKA

-475 QREVLIKAGINNAL
+475 QHEVLINAGINNAL

-500 KEIIEIVKSI
+500 KEITEIVKSL
-510 NPNVQILV
+510 NPNIQILV
-518 NTSYINDIEALKAK
+518 NTSYINDIEILKEK
-532 GANIV
+532 GADIV

-556 GLLCNEIE
+556 GLLCNELE
-564 CGCNKQNNQNEEGNN
+564 CNCNNKNN
-579 KDILQ
+579 KDNL

>member
-1 MTHNIDVIITLIGG
+1 MTHNIDLILTLISG
-15 LSIALV
+15 LSVALF
-21 FGLISKYLKLSPIVG
+21 FGLLSKYLKLSPIVG

-48 NLHIDYD
+48 NIHIDFD
-55 TAAQFA
+55 TASQFA

-78 KDLIAVKNVAIP
+78 KDLVAVKNVAIP

-98 TTITSM
+98 TTVASM
-104 FLAHFFGWDYK
+104 LLAHIIGWDFK
-115 AGLVFGISI
+115 AGLIFGISI

-129 VVLMRVLSDNR
+129 VVLMLVLSDNH

-169 AIFSPDISNANILPI
+169 AIFSPNISNTNLLPI
-184 FGVTILKLIFLTVFT
+184 FGITVLKLIFLTVFT
-199 LIVGGKLIPYFLT
+199 LLVGGKLIPYFLT
-212 FISKTGSRDLFTLSI
+212 FISKIGSRDLFTLSV

-258 KSVFSSRAASE
+258 QSDFSARAASE
-269 VLPIKD
+269 ALPIKD

-281 FVSVGMLLDINELK
+281 FVSVGMLLDVNELR

-301 FLTLFIILI
+301 FLTLFIILV
-310 IKPLIAFLVVLLL
+310 IKPLIAFLVVVFL

-332 IGIALAQTGEFSFI
+332 IGVALAQTGEFSFI
-346 LASMGTSLN
+346 LASLGTSLD
-355 ILPQEAY
+355 ILPKEAY

-371 SITLNPILYKAINPF
+371 SITLNPILFKSINPF
-386 VKFLNKKGININSVQ
+386 VNFLNKKGINTNKIRNENE
-401 NNNEEGVLKININNE
+401 NNIDFNNIE
-416 INEQDYVI
+416 SEQDNI
-424 IVGYGPVGQAV
+424 IVVGYGPVGKAV
-435 TKILNDKGISVNII
+435 TKILNDKGIKVIII
-449 ELNID
+449 ELNIE
-454 TVKKIKDKNSNCLNA
+454 TVKNINNIKSSCLNA
-469 LYGDAM
+469 LYGDAN
-475 QREVLIKAGINNAL
+475 QREVLINAGIKNAR

-500 KEIIEIVKSI
+500 KEIIEIVKFL

-518 NTSYINDIEALKAK
+518 NTSYINDIEILKEK
-532 GANIV
+532 GADIV

-556 GLLCNEIE
+556 GLLFNKIE
-564 CGCNKQNNQNEEGNN
+564 CSCENRNN
-579 KDILQ
+579 KEDL

>member
-1 MTHNIDVIITLIGG
+1 MTHNIDLILTLIGG

-21 FGLISKYLKLSPIVG
+21 FGLLSKYLKLSPIVG

-48 NLHIDYD
+48 NLHIDFN
-55 TAAQFA
+55 TASQFA

-98 TTITSM
+98 TTIASM
-104 FLAHFFGWDYK
+104 LLAHVIGWDFK
-115 AGLVFGISI
+115 AGLIFGISI

-169 AIFSPDISNANILPI
+169 AVFSPNISNTNLLPI
-184 FGVTILKLIFLTVFT
+184 FGLTILKLIFLTVFT
-199 LIVGGKLIPYFLT
+199 LLVGGKLIPYFLT
-212 FISKTGSRDLFTLSI
+212 FISKTGSRDLFTLSV

-258 KSVFSSRAASE
+258 QSDFSARAASE
-269 VLPIKD
+269 ALPIKD

-281 FVSVGMLLDINELK
+281 FVSVGMLLDVNELK

-310 IKPLIAFLVVLLL
+310 IKPLIAFLVVILL

-332 IGIALAQTGEFSFI
+332 IGVALAQTGEFSFI
-346 LASMGTSLN
+346 LASLGTSLN
-355 ILPQEAY
+355 ILPKEAY
-362 SAIIASSII
+362 CAIIASSII
-371 SITLNPILYKAINPF
+371 SITLNPILFKAINPF
-386 VKFLNKKGININSVQ
+386 VKFLNKRGIDINQVKKE
-401 NNNEEGVLKININNE
+401 NENSIDFINNE
-416 INEQDYVI
+416 TEQDI
-424 IVGYGPVGQAV
+424 IIVVGYGPVGQAV

-454 TVKKIKDKNSNCLNA
+454 TVKKINSNNSNCLKA

-475 QREVLIKAGINNAL
+475 QHEVLINAGINNAL

-500 KEIIEIVKSI
+500 KEITEIVKSL
-510 NPNVQILV
+510 NPNIQILV
-518 NTSYINDIEALKAK
+518 NTSYINDIEILKEK
-532 GANIV
+532 GADIV

-556 GLLCNEIE
+556 GLLCNKIE
-564 CGCNKQNNQNEEGNN
+564 CNCNNENNEDN
-579 KDILQ
+579 L

>member
-15 LSIALV
+15 LSMALV

-55 TAAQFA
+55 TASQFA

-78 KDLIAVKNVAIP
+78 KDLVSVKNVAIP

-104 FLAHFFGWDYK
+104 FLAHFIGWDYK
-115 AGLVFGISI
+115 AGLIFGISI

-140 VLHTKIGH
+140 VLHTQTGH
-148 TAVGWLVVEDLFTIL
+148 TAIGWLVVEDLFTIL

-169 AIFSPDISNANILPI
+169 VIFSPSISNANILPI

-199 LIVGGKLIPYFLT
+199 LIVGGKLIPHFLT

-258 KSVFSSRAASE
+258 QSDFSSRAASE
-269 VLPIKD
+269 ALPIKD

-281 FVSVGMLLDINELK
+281 FVSVGMLLDVNELK

-310 IKPLIAFLVVLLL
+310 IKPLIAFLVVMLL

-332 IGIALAQTGEFSFI
+332 IGVALAQTGEFSFI

-355 ILPQEAY
+355 ILPKEAY

-371 SITLNPILYKAINPF
+371 SITLNPIIYKAINPF
-386 VKFLNKKGININSVQ
+386 IKFLNKRGISSNNDNLKIDT
-401 NNNEEGVLKININNE
+401 NNEG
-416 INEQDYVI
+416 NEQDHVI
-424 IVGYGPVGQAV
+424 VVGYGPVGQAV
-435 TKILNDKGISVNII
+435 TKILNDKGISVKII

-454 TVKKIKDKNSNCLNA
+454 TVKKINSKNSNCIKA

-475 QREVLIKAGINNAL
+475 QRDVLIKAGINNAR

-500 KEIIEIVKSI
+500 KEITEIVKSL

-532 GANIV
+532 GADIV

-556 GLLCNEIE
+556 GLLCNELE
-564 CGCNKQNNQNEEGNN
+564 CSCNN
-579 KDILQ
+579 KNNENENQDIV

>member
-15 LSIALV
+15 LSVALF
-21 FGLISKYLKLSPIVG
+21 FGLLSKYLKLSPIVG

-48 NLHIDYD
+48 NIHIDFD
-55 TAAQFA
+55 TASQFA

-98 TTITSM
+98 TTIASM
-104 FLAHFFGWDYK
+104 LLAHVIGWDFK
-115 AGLVFGISI
+115 AGLIFGISI

-169 AIFSPDISNANILPI
+169 AIFSPNISNANLLPI
-184 FGVTILKLIFLTVFT
+184 FGLTILKLIFLTVFT
-199 LIVGGKLIPYFLT
+199 LFVGGKLIPYFLT
-212 FISKTGSRDLFTLSI
+212 FISKTGSRDLFTLSV

-258 KSVFSSRAASE
+258 QSDFSARAASE
-269 VLPIKD
+269 ALPIKD

-295 NSWQLM
+295 NSCQLM

-310 IKPLIAFLVVLLL
+310 IKPLIAFLVVILL

-332 IGIALAQTGEFSFI
+332 IGVALAQTGEFSFI
-346 LASMGTSLN
+346 LASLGTSLN
-355 ILPQEAY
+355 ILPKEAY
-362 SAIIASSII
+362 CAIIASSII
-371 SITLNPILYKAINPF
+371 SITLNPILFKAINPF
-386 VKFLNKKGININSVQ
+386 VKFLNKKGTDTNQTKKQNENS
-401 NNNEEGVLKININNE
+401 IDFINNE
-416 INEQDYVI
+416 TEQDSI
-424 IVGYGPVGQAV
+424 IVVGYGPVGQAV

-454 TVKKIKDKNSNCLNA
+454 TVKKINSNNSGCLKA

-475 QREVLIKAGINNAL
+475 QREVLINAGINNAR

-500 KEIIEIVKSI
+500 KEITEIVKSL
-510 NPNVQILV
+510 NPNIQILV
-518 NTSYINDIEALKAK
+518 NTSYINDVEILKEK
-532 GANIV
+532 GADIV

-556 GLLCNEIE
+556 GLLCNELE
-564 CGCNKQNNQNEEGNN
+564 CNCNNKNN
-579 KDILQ
+579 KDNL

>member
-1 MTHNIDVIITLIGG
+1 MTHNIDLILTLIGG

-21 FGLISKYLKLSPIVG
+21 FGLLSKYLKLSPIVG

-48 NLHIDYD
+48 NLHIDFN
-55 TAAQFA
+55 TASQFA

-98 TTITSM
+98 TTIASM
-104 FLAHFFGWDYK
+104 LLTHVIGWDFK
-115 AGLVFGISI
+115 AGLIFGISI

-169 AIFSPDISNANILPI
+169 AVFSPNISNTNLLPI
-184 FGVTILKLIFLTVFT
+184 FGLTILKLIFLTVFT
-199 LIVGGKLIPYFLT
+199 LLVGGKLIPYFLT
-212 FISKTGSRDLFTLSI
+212 FISKTGSRDLFTLSV

-258 KSVFSSRAASE
+258 QSDFSARAASE
-269 VLPIKD
+269 ALPIKD

-281 FVSVGMLLDINELK
+281 FVSVGMLLDVNELK

-310 IKPLIAFLVVLLL
+310 IKPLIAFLVVILL

-332 IGIALAQTGEFSFI
+332 IGVALAQTGEFSFI
-346 LASMGTSLN
+346 LASLGTSLN
-355 ILPQEAY
+355 ILPKEAY
-362 SAIIASSII
+362 CAIIASSII
-371 SITLNPILYKAINPF
+371 SITLNPILFKAINPF
-386 VKFLNKKGININSVQ
+386 VKFLNKKGIDINQVKKE
-401 NNNEEGVLKININNE
+401 NENSIDFINNE
-416 INEQDYVI
+416 TEQDSI
-424 IVGYGPVGQAV
+424 IVVGYGPVGQAV

-454 TVKKIKDKNSNCLNA
+454 TVKKINSNNSNCLKA

-475 QREVLIKAGINNAL
+475 QHEVLINAGINNAL

-500 KEIIEIVKSI
+500 KEITEIVKSL
-510 NPNVQILV
+510 NPNIQILV
-518 NTSYINDIEALKAK
+518 NTSYINDIEILKEK
-532 GANIV
+532 GADIV

-556 GLLCNEIE
+556 GLLCNELE
-564 CGCNKQNNQNEEGNN
+564 CNCNNKNN
-579 KDILQ
+579 KDNL

>member
-1 MTHNIDVIITLIGG
+1 MTHNIDVIITLIGC

-36 YIFAGILVNFIP
+36 YIFAGILIKFIP
-48 NLHIDYD
+48 NLNVDYD
-55 TAAQFA
+55 TASQFA

-78 KDLIAVKNVAIP
+78 KDLVAVKNVAVP
-90 GAISQIVI
+90 GAIVQIVI

-104 FLAHFFGWDYK
+104 FLAHFIGWDYK
-115 AGLVFGISI
+115 AGLIFGISI

-129 VVLMRVLSDNR
+129 VVLMRVLSENR
-140 VLHTKIGH
+140 VLHTQTGH
-148 TAVGWLVVEDLFTIL
+148 TAIGWLVVEDLFTIL

-169 AIFSPDISNANILPI
+169 VIFSQNISNTNILPI

-199 LIVGGKLIPYFLT
+199 LIVGGKLIPHFLT

-258 KSVFSSRAASE
+258 QSDFSSRATSE
-269 VLPIKD
+269 ALPIKD

-281 FVSVGMLLDINELK
+281 FVSVGMLLDVNELK

-310 IKPLIAFLVVLLL
+310 IKPFIAFLVVIFL
-323 KKPLKQAIS
+323 KKPLKQSIS
-332 IGIALAQTGEFSFI
+332 IGVALAQTGEFSFI

-355 ILPQEAY
+355 ILPNEAY

-371 SITLNPILYKAINPF
+371 SITLNPILFKAINPF
-386 VKFLNKKGININSVQ
+386 LNFLNKKGISSNNDNLKIDT
-401 NNNEEGVLKININNE
+401 NNEGS
-416 INEQDYVI
+416 EQDHVI

-435 TKILNDKGISVNII
+435 TKILNDKGISVKII

-454 TVKKIKDKNSNCLNA
+454 TVKKINSKNSNCIKA

-475 QREVLIKAGINNAL
+475 QRDVLIKAGINNAR

-500 KEIIEIVKSI
+500 KEITEIVKSL

-532 GANIV
+532 GADIV

-556 GLLCNEIE
+556 GLLCNELE
-564 CGCNKQNNQNEEGNN
+564 CGCNNKNNENEN
-579 KDILQ
+579 KDIV